1 MHFVPQIEQKQ
12 NKLLSP
18 SHPHQCR
25 MDLNLEEKRRFRGCA
40 VKSHGL
46 YGVMTKIYTVQFL
59 NFKSPY
65 LAICL
70 IIVSKDLNWNGNA
83 DGAVFAVHNSLF
95 YFIGLS
101 NILLSTHQF
110 AQKSR

>member
-1 MHFVPQIEQKQ
+1 MPDGLKYT
-12 NKLLSP
+12 
-18 SHPHQCR
+18 
-25 MDLNLEEKRRFRGCA
+25 GCV

-46 YGVMTKIYTVQFL
+46 YGVKTKIYTVQFL

-65 LAICL
+65 LTICL

-83 DGAVFAVHNSLF
+83 DGVVFAVHNSLF
-95 YFIGLS
+95 YFLGLS